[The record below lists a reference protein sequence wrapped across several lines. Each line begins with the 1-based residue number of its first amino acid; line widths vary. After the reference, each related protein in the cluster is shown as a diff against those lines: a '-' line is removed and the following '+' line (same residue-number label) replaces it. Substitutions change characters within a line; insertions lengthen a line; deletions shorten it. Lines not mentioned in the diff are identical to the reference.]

1 MTQGLKVNDKVRIIS
16 GDHKGTEAKIV
27 KIDRKNGKAM
37 IEGVGVIERH
47 IRKSYTNPSGGKKTI
62 HVGINL
68 SKLQL
73 VEAAKPVKST
83 VKKLDKSASKK
94 DAKKAKKGAK

>member
-1 MTQGLKVNDKVRIIS
+1 MAQGLKVNDKVRIIS

-27 KIDRKNGKAM
+27 KIDRKAGKAM
-37 IEGVGVIERH
+37 IEGIGVIERH
-47 IRKSYTNPSGGKKTI
+47 LKKSYVNPAGGKKTI

-68 SKLQL
+68 SNLKL
-73 VEAAKPVKST
+73 VEAAKPVKAA

-94 DAKKAKKGAK
+94 DAKAKKGAK